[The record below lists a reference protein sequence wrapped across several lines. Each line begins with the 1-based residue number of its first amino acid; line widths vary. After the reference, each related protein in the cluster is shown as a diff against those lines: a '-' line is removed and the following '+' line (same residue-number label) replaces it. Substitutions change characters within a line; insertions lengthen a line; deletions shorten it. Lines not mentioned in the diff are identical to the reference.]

1 MILWPF
7 RKCAFSIWQN
17 FALILA
23 NFICYLIV
31 VNGQI
36 LNKQI
41 YHLVALPCSYTLC
54 IIQSS
59 STFHLFFYL
68 VGPTVSC
75 FPISS
80 LCSSVFIVQSFQFIF
95 RLFFLF
101 AHFFTYVFCEPM
113 RRTDTPKKFCHIWW
127 IQLWKLVYKVDYEF
141 DFDKFAPNLYVANL
155 STLPIM
161 KQAFPYPYLGI
172 GPARSIV
179 TDGSC

>member
-1 MILWPF
+1 MSKFYWANLLSKFIEQIYW
-7 RKCAFSIWQN
+7 
-17 FALILA
+17 A
-23 NFICYLIV
+23 NFIEQILIV

-41 YHLVALPCSYTLC
+41 YHLVALLCTYTLC

-113 RRTDTPKKFCHIWW
+113 RRTDTPKKFFHIWW

-141 DFDKFAPNLYVANL
+141 DFDKFAPNL
-155 STLPIM
+155 
-161 KQAFPYPYLGI
+161 
-172 GPARSIV
+172 
-179 TDGSC
+179 